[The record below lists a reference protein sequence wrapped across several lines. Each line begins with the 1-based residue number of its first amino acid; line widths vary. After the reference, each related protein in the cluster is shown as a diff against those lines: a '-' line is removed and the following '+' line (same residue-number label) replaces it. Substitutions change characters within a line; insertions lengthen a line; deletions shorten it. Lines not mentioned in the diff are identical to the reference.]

1 MTASSSGRDDGP
13 GPTAPPAARVT
24 ARLLRACVE
33 EVTVE
38 EFRIGDFRV
47 ERDAALG
54 RQLLFLLTNEEWLR
68 RTSEHLE
75 IQRVRVVDTE
85 VLVDVD
91 LSLVTP
97 AALEGRRQVWLPI
110 LAVPPPQEGLVSD
123 PVTSLEVTDAAGA
136 RVFKLPQS
144 EVQRRFAAAYAEI
157 VLARLPADR
166 TDPDARAPR
175 DELVLLAA
183 AVRRLLAAGLAGN
196 APLGDTFATSP
207 DGPDALLPRIDTGRA
222 RAEERLAEARSTLL
236 AAFDADAA
244 RRQPL
249 VASRLL
255 EMLDAL
261 VGAVHVV
268 VPADPAAGPTS
279 FSVRLPGRRLRQVR
293 RRWRLAPRA
302 RLRIA
307 LLAASGHSD
316 RIVRLTLPE
325 GIAAV
330 GSTLPDDD
338 APPARIEVLAPR
350 PVVELHALV
359 EQVLDPATDA
369 GSWVQRRLA
378 SLAVDKV
385 EAVLELLG
393 HYLVPAEGDDEPA
406 TRELAH
412 RLRDLRTGLL
422 DVVTPAESDLAGPT
436 ASLREAWAGG
446 SWLPDRLRRRLAV
459 NTATPGVVHLR
470 ATMVEGSAQRART
483 VDARL
488 DLEIAVADS
497 TVLDT
502 ARDINLINAALLVL
516 VTGVLLLSGTRN
528 VDLQTL
534 ATVLTLFPAV
544 QAARIGRPDRST
556 VRGLLAQ
563 PTYVLSLATVLPP
576 LFLAAA
582 VAIVRPAPGLQAL
595 AVACTAAQLGLQVL
609 LRRRPSEPDQAPVAD
624 RHRRVA
630 LLLTTDTAP
639 DLSRLDTLRG
649 TWCRELVADALLLGR
664 QASAWVTAVPDEPG
678 VFGQVLEDVPR
689 GTLHG
694 LLHATC
700 DGRAITFTVV
710 GAAPSTVTATAG
722 AAGHHTG
729 HAVRPGS
736 IRAVRLDPGRLAAV
750 DPPAWVIEILLA
762 TPTGSLGRTDPEQHP
777 LLAICRAAAAEG
789 FPVLFVQMPTP
800 APTRGPGDHEWLRVR
815 VGVPF
820 VPPGALEGSAGLP
833 GLRRFL
839 VAVDALRTSAGMRR
853 PLHVYAVP
861 ELATY
866 EASQTAPDEA
876 GGRTVT
882 GRDLSLVTAA
892 GVDAGVRFG
901 RPLVVCATARAGLL
915 ADILGA
921 IASTGARLVG
931 GTVAVLHGTTVVVL
945 TVAEA
950 GLPSSP
956 LGEHVRQA
964 LAATDDVQVPLDT
977 DDPTVLPRSP
987 RRPAE
992 GCLVR
997 LNVRVPYRPQRL
1009 RSVLVSLDEA
1019 VRGRGASGDGRDGGD
1034 GRPLHVWSALFRVVE
1049 GRSLQGRL
1057 VARLATVPPW
1067 TTADLD
1073 GRSEPAAELAGATAL
1088 EDDPVVTVEV
1098 LRTVMSVAPLEVDS
1112 ARIPAPAAPSATPPA
1127 TAAPAGVTLRRTG
1140 IDRP

>member
-1 MTASSSGRDDGP
+1 MAGAGQDASTRAGH
-13 GPTAPPAARVT
+13 AVPPAAKVT

-85 VLVDVD
+85 VVVDVD

-97 AALEGRRQVWLPI
+97 AALGGRLLPI
-110 LAVPPPQEGLVSD
+110 LAVPPPREGVVSD

-136 RVFKLPQS
+136 RAFKLPQS
-144 EVQRRFAAAYAEI
+144 QVQRRFAAAYAEI
-157 VLARLPADR
+157 VLARLPTAR
-166 TDPDARAPR
+166 PDPDPRAPR

-183 AVRRLLAAGLAGN
+183 AARRLLAAGLAGN
-196 APLGDTFATSP
+196 APLDDIFATSP
-207 DGPDALLPRIDTGRA
+207 DGPEALPPRIDTGRA
-222 RAEERLAEARSTLL
+222 RTEERLVEARSSLL
-236 AAFDADAA
+236 AAFEADAA

-279 FSVRLPGRRLRQVR
+279 FVVRLPGRRLRQVR

-307 LLAASGHSD
+307 LLAASAHSD
-316 RIVRLTLPE
+316 RLVRLTLPE

-338 APPARIEVLAPR
+338 EPPARIEVTAPR
-350 PVVELHALV
+350 PVVELHAIV
-359 EQVLDPATDA
+359 AQVLHDETVA

-385 EAVLELLG
+385 EAVLELLS
-393 HYLVPAEGDDEPA
+393 HYVVPAEGDDETA
-406 TRELAH
+406 TRAFAVG
-412 RLRDLRTGLL
+412 LRALRERLL
-422 DVVTPAESDLAGPT
+422 DVVNPPERAVAGPT
-436 ASLREAWAGG
+436 DALRLAWEGG

-483 VDARL
+483 VDARI

-516 VTGVLLLSGTRN
+516 VTVLVAR
-528 VDLQTL
+528 VDGLDKQTL

-576 LFLAAA
+576 LVLAAA
-582 VAIVRPAPGLQAL
+582 LATNPAQPAGNGLRLIAL
-595 AVACTAAQLGLQVL
+595 GCTLLQLALQLL
-609 LRRRPSEPDQAPVAD
+609 LRRRPSEPDQAPAAD

-630 LLLTTDTAP
+630 LLLTTDSAP

-678 VFGQVLEDVPR
+678 AFGQVLEDLPR
-689 GTLHG
+689 GALHG

-710 GAAPSTVTATAG
+710 GAAPTSP
-722 AAGHHTG
+722 G

-736 IRAVRLDPGRLAAV
+736 IRAVRLDPGRQAAV

-789 FPVLFVQMPTP
+789 FPVLFVQLPTP
-800 APTRGPGDHEWLRVR
+800 PPTRGPGDHEWLRVR

-820 VPPGALEGSAGLP
+820 VLPGPLERPGRLS

-839 VAVDALRTSAGMRR
+839 VAVDALRTSAEVRR
-853 PLHVYAVP
+853 PLHVYVVP

-866 EASQTAPDEA
+866 EASQTAPDDA
-876 GGRTVT
+876 GLRPVAGRE
-882 GRDLSLVTAA
+882 LAPVTAA
-892 GVDAGVRFG
+892 AADAGVRFG

-915 ADILGA
+915 ADVLGA
-921 IASTGARLVG
+921 VAATGARLVG
-931 GTVAVLHGTTVVVL
+931 ATVAVLHGTTVAVL

-950 GLPSSP
+950 GLPAPP
-956 LGEHVRQA
+956 LGAHVQQA
-964 LAATDDVQVPLDT
+964 LATTDDVQVPLDT
-977 DDPTVLPRSP
+977 DDPSVLPRSP

-997 LNVRVPYRPQRL
+997 LNVRVPDRPQRL
-1009 RSVLVSLDEA
+1009 RSVLVALDEA
-1019 VRGRGASGDGRDGGD
+1019 VRGRGTAGNGAEP

-1057 VARLATVPPW
+1057 VARLPAVPPW

-1073 GRSEPAAELAGATAL
+1073 GRTEPAADLAGAAPL

-1098 LRTVMSVAPLEVDS
+1098 LRTVLSVSPLEVDS
-1112 ARIPAPAAPSATPPA
+1112 ARIPAPAAP
-1127 TAAPAGVTLRRTG
+1127 AGVTAPRPGTG
-1140 IDRP
+1140 RP